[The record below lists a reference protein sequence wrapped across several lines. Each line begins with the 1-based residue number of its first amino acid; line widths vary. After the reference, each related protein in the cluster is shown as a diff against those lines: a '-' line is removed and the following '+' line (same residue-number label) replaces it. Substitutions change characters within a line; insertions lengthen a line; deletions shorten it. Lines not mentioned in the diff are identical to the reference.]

1 MFPFLRQ
8 QAENEFCNKVLIERM
23 FCKKSLDSLQT
34 RIGFRWRVESSGQK
48 AKAHRFDCAK
58 SHDKK
63 RNELDVGKI
72 DVFFKE
78 DTRRIG

>member
-1 MFPFLRQ
+1 MQYQTNTAKYSEAKIGGWF
-8 QAENEFCNKVLIERM
+8 
-23 FCKKSLDSLQT
+23 SLDSLQT

-48 AKAHRFDCAK
+48 AKAHRFDCVK

-78 DTRRIG
+78 DTQRIG